1 MVIRNYLSVAF
12 GYPIPELPI
21 EFEVKVVEVGN
32 SLRVAIP
39 VEILR
44 ATGIQKGDM
53 LLMTTND
60 SEIIIRK
67 PTAGTVKKKRG

>member
-1 MVIRNYLSVAF
+1 MVIRTHISIAL
-12 GYPIPELPI
+12 GYPATMPI

-44 ATGIQKGDM
+44 ATGIQKGDT
-53 LLMTTND
+53 LLMTTTD
-60 SEIIIRK
+60 SEILIRK
-67 PTAGTVKKKRG
+67 PASATVKKKRG

>member
-1 MVIRNYLSVAF
+1 M
-12 GYPIPELPI
+12 PI

-44 ATGIQKGDM
+44 ATGIQRGDM

-60 SEIIIRK
+60 SQIVIRK
-67 PTAGTVKKKRG
+67 STGSPVRKKKG

>member
-1 MVIRNYLSVAF
+1 
-12 GYPIPELPI
+12 LPI

-32 SLRVAIP
+32 SLRIAIP

-44 ATGIQKGDM
+44 AIGIQKGDM

-60 SEIIIRK
+60 SQIVIRK
-67 PTAGTVKKKRG
+67 PSASPVRKKKG

>member
-1 MVIRNYLSVAF
+1 M
-12 GYPIPELPI
+12 PI

-53 LLMTTND
+53 LLMTTTD
-60 SEIIIRK
+60 SQILIRK
-67 PTAGTVKKKRG
+67 PAGTSTKKKKG

>member
-1 MVIRNYLSVAF
+1 M
-12 GYPIPELPI
+12 PI

-39 VEILR
+39 REIVR
-44 ATGIQKGDM
+44 ALGIQKGDM

-60 SEIIIRK
+60 SEILLRK
-67 PTAGTVKKKRG
+67 PPTGPVKKKR

>member
-1 MVIRNYLSVAF
+1 M
-12 GYPIPELPI
+12 PI

-53 LLMTTND
+53 LLMTTTD
-60 SEIIIRK
+60 SEILIRK
-67 PTAGTVKKKRG
+67 PASSSTKKKRG

>member
-1 MVIRNYLSVAF
+1 M
-12 GYPIPELPI
+12 PI

-44 ATGIQKGDM
+44 ATGIKKGDA
-53 LLMTTND
+53 LLMTTDD
-60 SEIIIRK
+60 SQILIRK
-67 PTAGTVKKKRG
+67 PSTAAPKRKKK

>member
-1 MVIRNYLSVAF
+1 MVLKTVKCSPWLSD
-12 GYPIPELPI
+12 GDLPI

-60 SEIIIRK
+60 SQIVIRK
-67 PTAGTVKKKRG
+67 PSASLVRKKKG

>member
-1 MVIRNYLSVAF
+1 M
-12 GYPIPELPI
+12 PI

-53 LLMTTND
+53 LLMTTTD
-60 SEIIIRK
+60 SEILIRK
-67 PTAGTVKKKRG
+67 PASATVKKKRG

>member
-1 MVIRNYLSVAF
+1 M
-12 GYPIPELPI
+12 PI

-32 SLRVAIP
+32 SLRIAIP

-44 ATGIQKGDM
+44 AMGIQKGDM

-60 SEIIIRK
+60 SQIVIRK
-67 PTAGTVKKKRG
+67 PTASAIRKKKG

>member
-1 MVIRNYLSVAF
+1 M
-12 GYPIPELPI
+12 PI

-32 SLRVAIP
+32 SLRIAIP

-44 ATGIQKGDM
+44 AMGIQKGDM

-60 SEIIIRK
+60 SQIVIRK
-67 PTAGTVKKKRG
+67 PTASAVRKKRG